1 VRTEHR
7 IATLVEQRGV
17 HGRGSGVDEAFA
29 VERVEQHLVL
39 QRVQGQGWA
48 RASRARLPGP
58 DEGRTVQP
66 GLLARRRTPP
76 QAHDLA
82 SGAQAKVR
90 GELLCAGRRRS
101 GRIFSRPTG
110 SLRCARI
117 GKSVHCVHGNLG
129 LMDLGHDYLF
139 AH

>member
-1 VRTEHR
+1 MRTEHR

-58 DEGRTVQP
+58 DEGRTAQS

-90 GELLCAGRRRS
+90 GEFLCAGHQVLPVLSS
-101 GRIFSRPTG
+101 GVANPSSNPIFFE
-110 SLRCARI
+110 LR
-117 GKSVHCVHGNLG
+117 
-129 LMDLGHDYLF
+129 
-139 AH
+139 